1 MSTENQ
7 GEARETVAGRVG
19 RFREGDADAAE
30 ALARRALRLSL
41 PTASALIRNRMD
53 AADVAQD
60 VAVDVL
66 RSLGKLR
73 DPESFDA
80 WVHRI
85 TVRHAMRWLKKE
97 RRTRKKESPLAL
109 LGEQAHP
116 AALSGS
122 DIDSDLTAREALV
135 AALSRLP
142 AKQRLALAL
151 RYGHDLPDSEIAAVL
166 GCRVGTVHALLSRG
180 RKSLRADPQLV
191 EVTLDLKE
199 G

>member
-1 MSTENQ
+1 MN
-7 GEARETVAGRVG
+7 GELPSEAQEIVATQVR
-19 RFREGDADAAE
+19 RFREGDAAAD
-30 ALARRALRLSL
+30 ALALRALRLSL
-41 PTASALIRNRMD
+41 RTAAALMRTREE

-73 DPESFDA
+73 DPGAFDA

-85 TVRHAMRWLKKE
+85 TVRHALRRLKKE
-97 RRTRKKESPLAL
+97 RRAREAESPLAL
-109 LGEQAHP
+109 LAEEAHP
-116 AALSGS
+116 AVLPGT
-122 DIDSDLTAREALV
+122 DIDSELAARQALV

-151 RYGHDLPDSEIAAVL
+151 RYVHDLSDAEIAAAL
-166 GCRVGTVHALLSRG
+166 SCRVGTVHALLSRG
-180 RKSLRADPQLV
+180 RKSLRADRQLV